1 MINTAS
7 LLNIINQDNI
17 NSSCSIY
24 DIAVDNIDFGVSSK
38 QLLKIKGK
46 PNFIQKKGLV
56 SENIKTLFYRELIK
70 GVKCIIQFHFYNDQ
84 FFYGHMELR
93 HDKCGFKEEVEEL
106 IKAKYGIDEIRN
118 GSIIDQ
124 SGNQIFFKN
133 DITPSLSYL
142 TGDSTIKAC
151 IRKELN
157 EIKLI
162 SDRKSSVQ
170 VSHILDLI

>member
-1 MINTAS
+1 
-7 LLNIINQDNI
+7 
-17 NSSCSIY
+17 
-24 DIAVDNIDFGVSSK
+24 
-38 QLLKIKGK
+38 
-46 PNFIQKKGLV
+46 
-56 SENIKTLFYRELIK
+56 
-70 GVKCIIQFHFYNDQ
+70 
-84 FFYGHMELR
+84 MELR

-142 TGDSTIKAC
+142 TRLNDQSMYK
-151 IRKELN
+151 KELN

-170 VSHILDLI
+170 VSHIIDLI